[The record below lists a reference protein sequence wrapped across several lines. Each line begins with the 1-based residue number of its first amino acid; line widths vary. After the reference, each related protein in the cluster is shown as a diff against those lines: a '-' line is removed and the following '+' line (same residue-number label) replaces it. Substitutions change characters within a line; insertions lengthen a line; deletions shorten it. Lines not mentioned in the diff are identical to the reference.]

1 LILAIIQ
8 ARFSSTRLPGKVLL
22 PLLGEPMLLR
32 QAERVRRALLIDQL
46 VVATSTDRSDDAV
59 AEACASRSIAC
70 GRGSL
75 DDVLDRFLHVA
86 KGYPADY
93 IVRLTGDCPLSDPA
107 IIDSVI
113 AFTVGGNYDYGS
125 NTLQPTFPDGLDV
138 EVFRTE
144 ALATASREAQL
155 PSEREHVTPFLY
167 KSGQFRIGNFT
178 NDVDLS
184 SHRWTVDEPADFELV
199 ASIFEALYPSK
210 RDFGWHD
217 VLALL
222 ERMPDLAKINAG
234 FARNEGYAKSLRA
247 DVAYLRGRS
256 NDRISR

>member
-1 LILAIIQ
+1 MILAIIQ

-32 QAERVRRALLIDQL
+32 QVERVRRARSIDQL

-59 AEACASRSIAC
+59 AAACASHSISC

-75 DDVLDRFLHVA
+75 DDVLDRFRHVA
-86 KGYPADY
+86 KGYPANY
-93 IVRLTGDCPLSDPA
+93 VVRLTGDCPLSDPT

-138 EVFRTE
+138 EVFRAE
-144 ALATASREAQL
+144 ALATAGRDARL

-167 KSGQFRIGNFT
+167 KSGRFRIGNFA

-184 SHRWTVDEPADFELV
+184 GHRWTVDEPADFELV
-199 ASIFEALYPSK
+199 TSIFEALYPSK

-217 VLALL
+217 VLGLL
-222 ERMPDLAKINAG
+222 ERMPELAKRNAG
-234 FARNEGYAKSLRA
+234 FPRNEGYAKSLRA
-247 DVAYLRGRS
+247 DAEFLNDRS
-256 NDRISR
+256 NDRVSR